1 MNEQNYSKFWEKVID
16 TMMEGLVVVD
26 LTGTILSVNQ
36 SMEQMT
42 GYSRQELVGKPC
54 AIIRSDSC
62 FDPQLTEK
70 GKYCALF
77 QKGQLKRAKCALVK
91 KDGSLLHVLK
101 NAALLKDEAETVVGG
116 VETFVDI
123 SEVVAQER
131 VIFRLRREL
140 TREDSFHGILGK
152 SPSMRQ
158 LFNLITSAAQSEAP
172 VVITGESGTGKEL
185 VAAAIHRLSGR
196 STGPFIKVNSAALN
210 ESLLESELFGHVKG
224 AFTGADRSRI
234 GRFEAAN
241 GGDIF
246 LDEIGDMPS
255 TTQAKLL
262 RVLQEKIIEKVGD
275 HRTIP
280 VDVRVISA
288 TNKNLGDLMASGSF
302 REDLYYRIGVIPIH
316 LPPLRE
322 RSEDIPVL
330 VENFVERAR
339 LKTKKFIQGM
349 SKEALDLLM
358 TYPWPGNIRELI
370 NVIDYTFVVCPEGT
384 ILPEHLPISITRAAS
399 AAPRATATKHTSADK
414 TVNKEALL
422 LALKTAQGKKMEA
435 ARLLGVSRVTLWKW
449 LKEYKIN

>member
-1 MNEQNYSKFWEKVID
+1 MRPD
-16 TMMEGLVVVD
+16 
-26 LTGTILSVNQ
+26 
-36 SMEQMT
+36 
-42 GYSRQELVGKPC
+42 
-54 AIIRSDSC
+54 
-62 FDPQLTEK
+62 
-70 GKYCALF
+70 
-77 QKGQLKRAKCALVK
+77 
-91 KDGSLLHVLK
+91 
-101 NAALLKDEAETVVGG
+101 TVVGG

-196 STGPFIKVNSAALN
+196 SNGPFIKVNSAALN

-246 LDEIGDMPS
+246 LDEIGDMPA

-275 HRTIP
+275 HRAIP

-288 TNKNLGDLMASGSF
+288 TNKDLGDLMASGSF

-322 RSEDIPVL
+322 RSEDIPLL

-339 LKTKKFIQGM
+339 LKTKKLIQGM

-384 ILPEHLPISITRAAS
+384 ILPEHLPISITRAAA
-399 AAPRATATKHTSADK
+399 AAPRAASSKHTS
-414 TVNKEALL
+414 
-422 LALKTAQGKKMEA
+422 
-435 ARLLGVSRVTLWKW
+435 R
-449 LKEYKIN
+449 

>member
-1 MNEQNYSKFWEKVID
+1 MNRHDYSKFWEKVID
-16 TMMEGLVVVD
+16 TMLEGLVVVD
-26 LTGTILSVNQ
+26 MTGTILSVNQ
-36 SMEQMT
+36 AMEQMT
-42 GYSRQELVGKPC
+42 GYSRQELIGKSC
-54 AIIRSDSC
+54 ALIRSDSC

-101 NAALLKDEAETVVGG
+101 NAALLKDENDRVVGG

-152 SPSMRQ
+152 SPSMQQ

-172 VVITGESGTGKEL
+172 VVISGESGTGKEL
-185 VAAAIHRLSGR
+185 VAAAVHRLSGR
-196 STGPFIKVNSAALN
+196 SNGPFIKVNSAALN
-210 ESLLESELFGHVKG
+210 ESLLESELFGHVRG

-246 LDEIGDMPS
+246 LDEIGDMPLA
-255 TTQAKLL
+255 TQAKLL
-262 RVLQEKIIEKVGD
+262 RVLQEKVIERVGD
-275 HRTIP
+275 HRAIP

-288 TNKNLGDLMASGSF
+288 TNKDLSQLMAAGKF
-302 REDLYYRIGVIPIH
+302 REDLYYRIGVIPIY
-316 LPPLRE
+316 LPPLRQ
-322 RSEDIPVL
+322 RRDDIPLL
-330 VENFVERAR
+330 VETFIERAR
-339 LKTKKFIQGM
+339 LKTKKAIQGVG
-349 SKEALDLLM
+349 KEALDFLM
-358 TYPWPGNIRELI
+358 NHPWPGNIRELI
-370 NVIDYTFVVCPEGT
+370 NVIDYIFVVCPEGT
-384 ILPEHLPISITRAAS
+384 ILPEHLPISVTQGPT
-399 AAPRATATKHTSADK
+399 AAPKSISGKPRADEKVVDR
-414 TVNKEALL
+414 EALL
-422 LALKTAQGKKMEA
+422 QALKAAQGKKMEA

-449 LKEYKIN
+449 LKEHNIH

>member
-1 MNEQNYSKFWEKVID
+1 MAMNEHDYSKFWEKVID

-26 LTGTILSVNQ
+26 MTGTILSVNQ
-36 SMEQMT
+36 AMEQMT
-42 GYSRQELVGKPC
+42 GYSRQELIGKSC
-54 AIIRSDSC
+54 AVIRSDSC

-101 NAALLKDEAETVVGG
+101 NAALLKDENDGVVGG

-152 SPSMRQ
+152 SPTMRQ

-172 VVITGESGTGKEL
+172 VVIYGESGTGKEL
-185 VAAAIHRLSGR
+185 VAAAVHRLSGR
-196 STGPFIKVNSAALN
+196 SNGPFIKVNSAALN

-224 AFTGADRSRI
+224 AFTGADRTRI

-246 LDEIGDMPS
+246 LDEIGDMPLA
-255 TTQAKLL
+255 TQAKLL
-262 RVLQEKIIEKVGD
+262 RVLQEKVIEKVGD
-275 HRTIP
+275 YRSIP

-288 TNKNLGDLMASGSF
+288 TNKDLSQLMALGRF
-302 REDLYYRIGVIPIH
+302 REDLFYRIGVIPIH
-316 LPPLRE
+316 LPPLRQ
-322 RSEDIPVL
+322 RPEDIPLL
-330 VENFVERAR
+330 VETFIERAR
-339 LKTKKFIQGM
+339 LKTKRAIQGV
-349 SKEALDLLM
+349 SKEALDFLM
-358 TYPWPGNIRELI
+358 NHPWPGNIRELI

-384 ILPEHLPISITRAAS
+384 ILPEHLPSVYYPGTGGSRQGG
-399 AAPRATATKHTSADK
+399 PG
-414 TVNKEALL
+414 EA
-422 LALKTAQGKKMEA
+422 QRRGK
-435 ARLLGVSRVTLWKW
+435 SRQ
-449 LKEYKIN
+449 